1 MRARIDRMASRPDQ
15 TPIMVR
21 HPDLDISADMPR
33 HWYGGDAFA
42 THFLDALSSVFPAGE
57 ALFVRSV
64 LHYRNRTGDPAL
76 QSAVQAFA
84 GQEAQHSRYHARH
97 LDLLAA
103 QGYPALR
110 TLHVV
115 ADRAGRWLNR
125 TLPRVCLAGTT
136 AIEHLTALLARRIL
150 ENDARFT
157 RPMDPRMAALW
168 RWHALEEAEHK
179 AVAYDVLQRVAP
191 GFALRVLLLVATTL
205 GLFGEMFVRTG
216 YMLARDGELLKARSW
231 QSGWRFLF
239 ARGGLLRGHARAYF
253 AWFRRDFHP
262 AQNDDAPLIEAWRER
277 VALPAPRV

>member
-1 MRARIDRMASRPDQ
+1 MASRPDQ
-15 TPIMVR
+15 TPILVR

-64 LHYRNRTGDPAL
+64 LHYRNRIGDPAL

-179 AVAYDVLQRVAP
+179 AVAYDVQAYVAP
-191 GFALRVLLLVATTL
+191 NYGLRAVLLVLTTL
-205 GLFGEMFVRTG
+205 ALVIETLARAA
-216 YMLARDGELLKARSW
+216 YMLWKDGELFRIGTMRSAW
-231 QSGWRFLF
+231 HFLV
-239 ARGGLLRGHARAYF
+239 ADGGLLRGHARGYCAF
-253 AWFRRDFHP
+253 FRADFHP
-262 AQNDDAPLIEAWRER
+262 AQIDDGRLVAVWRER
-277 VALPAPRV
+277 IAATGDAGAG